1 MTTMTISTQFF
12 DTVKAAIR
20 LRPSESNGVFA
31 RRFSIRVDTVR
42 RVRRQLV
49 EDGLIAYGANQ

>member
-1 MTTMTISTQFF
+1 MTTTKPTQFF
-12 DTVKAAIR
+12 DTVKAAIQQK
-20 LRPSESNGVFA
+20 PSESNGVYA

-42 RVRRQLV
+42 RMRRQLV